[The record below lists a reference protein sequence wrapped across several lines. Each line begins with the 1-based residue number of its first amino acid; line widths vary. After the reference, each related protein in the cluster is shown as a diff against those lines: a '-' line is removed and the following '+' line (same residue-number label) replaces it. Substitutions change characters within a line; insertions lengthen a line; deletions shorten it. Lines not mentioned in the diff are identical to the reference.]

1 MEFVMKAT
9 FVLTIVNIVLLLAL
23 SYVYGS
29 NWLKIRSKISAGLLL
44 FTLAFLVQYLVSFY
58 FYVTEMHFFVEM
70 VSMHVFVLTVLQT
83 IAFAIL
89 NGISWS

>member
-23 SYVYGS
+23 SYVYGR
-29 NWLKIRSKISAGLLL
+29 NWVRIRSTISAGLLL
-44 FTLAFLVQYLVSFY
+44 FTLAFLAQYLVSFY
-58 FYVTEMHFFVEM
+58 FYMTEMQYFVDM

>member
-9 FVLTIVNIVLLLAL
+9 FVLTVVNIILLLAL
-23 SYVYGS
+23 SYVYGR
-29 NWLKIRSKISAGLLL
+29 NWVKMRSTFTSGLLL
-44 FTLAFLVQYLVSFY
+44 FTLAFLAQYLVSFY
-58 FYVTEMHFFVEM
+58 FYMTEMQYFVDM

-83 IAFAIL
+83 VAFAIL

>member
-23 SYVYGS
+23 SYVYGR
-29 NWLKIRSKISAGLLL
+29 NWVKMRSTFTAGLLL
-44 FTLAFLVQYLVSFY
+44 FTMAFLVQYLVSFY
-58 FYVTEMHFFVEM
+58 FYVAEMQFFVDM
-70 VSMHVFVLTVLQT
+70 VSIHVFVLTVLQT

>member
-23 SYVYGS
+23 SYVYGR
-29 NWLKIRSKISAGLLL
+29 NWVKMRSTFTAGLLL

-58 FYVTEMHFFVEM
+58 FYMTEMQYFVDM

>member
-23 SYVYGS
+23 SYVYGR
-29 NWLKIRSKISAGLLL
+29 NWVKMRSTFTAGLLL
-44 FTLAFLVQYLVSFY
+44 FTFAFLAQYLVSFY
-58 FYVTEMHFFVEM
+58 FYATEMQYFVDM

-89 NGISWS
+89 NGISWG